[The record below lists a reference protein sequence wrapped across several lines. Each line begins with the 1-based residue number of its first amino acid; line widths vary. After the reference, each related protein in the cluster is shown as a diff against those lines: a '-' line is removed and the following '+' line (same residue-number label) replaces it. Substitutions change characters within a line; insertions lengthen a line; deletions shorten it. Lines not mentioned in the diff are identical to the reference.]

1 MIRLVVLAD
10 DFTGALDTGIQ
21 FGKLGI
27 NTIVT
32 QQVDACMC
40 AGSDCEVLVINT
52 ESRHLTKE
60 KAGQRLYEISDSIK
74 KAGVP
79 FLYKKIDSTLRG
91 NIGAEL
97 YGCMKGMKA
106 EQVMLAPAYPENK
119 RYTWGGLQY
128 IDKTSLS
135 ETTFAQDP
143 FNPVISSRVSEI
155 IHSQCA
161 IPVYEV
167 PVTGLARLDLEAEGI
182 YVFDAGSQRDMEKIA
197 GQLKV
202 FSHLSVFSG
211 CAGFAAFLPSLLEM
225 KTQATKALKM
235 PRPLLLMCG
244 SICPVSAR
252 QLEQAKALGIPLF
265 KLSDYLDLSE
275 NGYQGLNRLFRDME
289 SQAGHTMILASS
301 DIESQ
306 SPFRPGHSSERARI
320 ADRLGYI
327 TKRAAET
334 FGYKDLAVFGGDTLL
349 AVLNHLKLSELRPV
363 EEIEPGVV
371 LSETGGYRVI
381 SKAGGLGRED
391 VVERM
396 LAYTGAVL

>member
-40 AGSDCEVLVINT
+40 AGRDCEVLVINT

-119 RYTWGGLQY
+119 RYTRGGLQY
-128 IDKTSLS
+128 IDKTPLS

-167 PVTGLARLDLEAEGI
+167 PVTGLARFDLEAEGI

-225 KTQATKALKM
+225 KTQAAKALKM

-252 QLEQAKALGIPLF
+252 QLEKAKALGIPLF
-265 KLSDYLDLSE
+265 KLSDYLELSE

-301 DIESQ
+301 DIESK
-306 SPFRPGHSSERARI
+306 SPFRPERSAERARI